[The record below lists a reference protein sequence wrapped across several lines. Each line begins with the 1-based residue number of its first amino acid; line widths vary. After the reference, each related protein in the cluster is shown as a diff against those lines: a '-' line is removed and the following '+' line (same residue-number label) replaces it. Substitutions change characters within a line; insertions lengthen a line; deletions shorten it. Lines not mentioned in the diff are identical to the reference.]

1 MSAGLLLT
9 SLTRLT
15 ATDTGFDRRY
25 LLTFRA
31 VSHLHEMPL
40 QAAFVDGIL
49 ERVGALPGVESVAM
63 TDRLPFESTS
73 TGTGLRFVGRDAPDE
88 GPPRAPA
95 DTVSPGYFATLGMRL
110 EAGRDFTAR
119 DGADAPPVVIVN
131 RAFARR
137 FFPGEPDA
145 RILDRPLF
153 EMPVRSF
160 DREGVSIAGIVA
172 DARTVGLA
180 DEPAP
185 HVFKPYAQFFAGVPG
200 FLVRTSADPLALA
213 PAIRAELGNLHA
225 DIPLFD
231 MATVDDRVAQSV
243 GSERLNTLVAGA
255 LAALALLLAAV
266 GVYSIAAHVAAQR
279 RYELGVR
286 LALGATARQLVTL
299 VVRQAL
305 RPVLVGAL
313 LGVGA
318 AFASGRVLDSLLYEI
333 GPTDPGSF
341 GAATA
346 LLLGMALLA
355 SYVPARRAS
364 RADPFVTLK
373 SE

>member
-1 MSAGLLLT
+1 
-9 SLTRLT
+9 
-15 ATDTGFDRRY
+15 
-25 LLTFRA
+25 
-31 VSHLHEMPL
+31 
-40 QAAFVDGIL
+40 
-49 ERVGALPGVESVAM
+49 
-63 TDRLPFESTS
+63 
-73 TGTGLRFVGRDAPDE
+73 
-88 GPPRAPA
+88 
-95 DTVSPGYFATLGMRL
+95 
-110 EAGRDFTAR
+110 
-119 DGADAPPVVIVN
+119 
-131 RAFARR
+131 
-137 FFPGEPDA
+137 
-145 RILDRPLF
+145 
-153 EMPVRSF
+153 MPVRSF
-160 DREGVSIAGIVA
+160 NREGVSIAGIVA

-225 DIPLFD
+225 DVPLFD
-231 MATVDDRVAQSV
+231 MATVEDRVAQSV

-255 LAALALLLAAV
+255 FAALALLLAAV

-299 VVRQAL
+299 VVGQAL

-318 AFASGRVLDSLLYEI
+318 AFASGRLLDSLLFEI

-341 GAATA
+341 GTATV
-346 LLLGMALLA
+346 LLLGIALLA